1 MTTGAMVQPNT
12 FNRLF
17 LEAFKK
23 FIVGT
28 RQMQIYD
35 ECRSWN
41 TYDYELQ
48 LRDYDTIQDP
58 CMAKQQWPAPTLPG
72 WRSVEV
78 IQNYNVVNV
87 T

>member
-1 MTTGAMVQPNT
+1 MQPIFGFGTITKGFEALTFKNLLLVQ
-12 FNRLF
+12 
-17 LEAFKK
+17 
-23 FIVGT
+23 GT

-35 ECRSWN
+35 ECSRNS
-41 TYDYELQ
+41 YDYEI
-48 LRDYDTIQDP
+48 RDYDTIQDP

>member
-1 MTTGAMVQPNT
+1 
-12 FNRLF
+12 
-17 LEAFKK
+17 
-23 FIVGT
+23 
-28 RQMQIYD
+28 MQIYD

-41 TYDYELQ
+41 TNDYELQ

-58 CMAKQQWPAPTLPG
+58 CMAKQQWPAPTLPD

>member
-1 MTTGAMVQPNT
+1 
-12 FNRLF
+12 
-17 LEAFKK
+17 
-23 FIVGT
+23 
-28 RQMQIYD
+28 MQIYD
-35 ECRSWN
+35 ECRSRN
-41 TYDYELQ
+41 TYDYE

-58 CMAKQQWPAPTLPG
+58 CMAKQPWPAPTLPG